1 MAQTIRWG
9 ILGLGNIAH
18 TFATALQSV
27 PDAELVAVG
36 SRAQEKADAFA
47 EEFGAPRRHA
57 SYEALADDA
66 DVDIVYVATPH
77 PQHKACSMLCLEAGK
92 AVLCEKPLTVNAA
105 EAEELVVCARGRGL
119 FLMEAMWTRFFPL
132 MARVRELLAAG
143 AIGEVRMLQA
153 DLGFRAE
160 FDPASR
166 LFSPLLAGGSLLD
179 VGVYCVALSSMVFG
193 EPSRAMGLA
202 HLAETG
208 VDEQAAW
215 VLQYDRGQLAI
226 CSCAMRTSTRHDATI
241 FGTEGSIRIHAPFY
255 RPQRMTAR
263 TAGGEEEME
272 FPFEGN
278 GMEFEAAAVSQCLR
292 DGKLE
297 HELMPL
303 DESIAVMRTM
313 DALRAQWGVKYPME

>member
-1 MAQTIRWG
+1 
-9 ILGLGNIAH
+9 
-18 TFATALQSV
+18 
-27 PDAELVAVG
+27 AELVAVG
-36 SRAQEKADAFA
+36 SRTQEKADAFA
-47 EEFGAPRRHA
+47 DEFGAPRRHA
-57 SYEALADDA
+57 SYEALAADP

-77 PQHKACSMLCLEAGK
+77 PQHKPCSMLCLEAGK

-105 EAEELVVCARGRGL
+105 EAEELVACARGRGL

-132 MARVRELLAAG
+132 MDKVRELLAAD
-143 AIGEVRMLQA
+143 AIGEARMLQV
-153 DLGFRAE
+153 DLGFRAD

-166 LFSPLLAGGSLLD
+166 LFNPLLAGGALLD

-215 VLQYDRGQLAI
+215 VFQYDRGQLAVGY
-226 CSCAMRTSTRHDATI
+226 CAMRTGSLQEVTI
-241 FGTEGSIRIHAPFY
+241 LGTEGSIRIHSRFEVPEL
-255 RPQRMTAR
+255 MTVR

-272 FPFEGN
+272 FPFEGT
-278 GMEFEAAAVSQCLR
+278 GMAFEAAAVSECLR
-292 DGKLE
+292 DGRLE

-303 DESIAVMRTM
+303 DESIAIMRTM

>member
-153 DLGFRAE
+153 DFGFRSGWNPE
-160 FDPASR
+160 GR
-166 LFSPLLAGGSLLD
+166 LLNRELGGGALLD
-179 VGVYCVALSSMVFG
+179 VGVYVVALAYMVFG
-193 EPSRAMGLA
+193 ESPVDVQAAA
-202 HLAETG
+202 HIGETG
-208 VDEQAAW
+208 VDEQTGM
-215 VLQYDRGQLAI
+215 LLHYDGGELALL
-226 CSCAMRTSTRHDATI
+226 SCAIRTGTRHEARI
-241 FGTEGSIRIHAPFY
+241 IGTEGSIYIPTFWRATSATLDV
-255 RPQRMTAR
+255 R
-263 TAGGEEEME
+263 GESSVTVTE
-272 FPFEGN
+272 PSGYHY
-278 GMEFEAAAVSQCLR
+278 EAAEVMACLHADQR
-292 DGKLE
+292 ESALIPLE
-297 HELMPL
+297 
-303 DESIAVMRTM
+303 ESISIAETLDRVRGLIG
-313 DALRAQWGVKYPME
+313 LRYPMED